1 VTRILYAFDMDK
13 KELEILESEYQEIL
27 FKESRDRRHWRY
39 INIGA
44 IIGFLFVLISTSFES
59 EFYKVF
65 GTLGMGILN
74 SAAGLCFLMAFIS
87 FLPGV
92 RAERNSKWNDLEIKR
107 KELEK
112 LRKEVRK

>member
-1 VTRILYAFDMDK
+1 MIDSHCHLDHEPLLSDLPNVIQRSKDAGIK
-13 KELEILESEYQEIL
+13 KLLT
-27 FKESRDRRHWRY
+27 
-39 INIGA
+39 
-44 IIGFLFVLISTSFES
+44 ISTSFES

-74 SAAGLCFLMAFIS
+74 GAAGLCFLMAFIS

-112 LRKEVRK
+112 LRKEVEK

>member
-1 VTRILYAFDMDK
+1 MTRILYAFDMDK

-27 FKESRDRRHWRY
+27 FKESRDRRHWQY

-74 SAAGLCFLMAFIS
+74 GAAGLCFLMAFIS

-112 LRKEVRK
+112 LRNEVEK